1 MYIHIYIFFFF
12 PSLKYLKI
20 NLIKTSESELSSN
33 RYKKKAD
40 KPWWMNEDK
49 DDDEKIKT
57 SNSFTKP
64 KSFLKSS
71 NPKQQNQTSPTKLA
85 ATLESEE
92 FENDLKENN
101 NQNRTNRDSLSNKY
115 SDDFDD
121 ENNKDNNL
129 PKLSLDNNSTN
140 YWKKFDVI
148 GSDTTD
154 YFSNLS
160 AVNYRLFFSTD
171 FSYCHIGFFF

>member
-1 MYIHIYIFFFF
+1 
-12 PSLKYLKI
+12 
-20 NLIKTSESELSSN
+20 
-33 RYKKKAD
+33 
-40 KPWWMNEDK
+40 MNEDK
-49 DDDEKIKT
+49 DDDEKIKN

-140 YWKKFDVI
+140 SSTLLSSKHQFCLFKTIYLSIFKIFFYLKFR
-148 GSDTTD
+148 
-154 YFSNLS
+154 F
-160 AVNYRLFFSTD
+160 
-171 FSYCHIGFFF
+171 